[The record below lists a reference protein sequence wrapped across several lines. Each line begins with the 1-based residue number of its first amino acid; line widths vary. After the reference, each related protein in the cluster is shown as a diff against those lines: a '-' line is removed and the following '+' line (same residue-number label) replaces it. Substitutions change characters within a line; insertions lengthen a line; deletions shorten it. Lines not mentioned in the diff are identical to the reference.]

1 MTIPYLD
8 SSDLKF
14 PNVKSALEEPNGL
27 LAAGGALSKDWLL
40 EAYTRGIFPWYEDSQ
55 PILWW
60 SPDPRLILIPENF
73 HVSKSL
79 RKLVKKNFYKV
90 SFNQR
95 FSEVLNGCKKSN
107 RKFEGTWITN
117 EMVEAYTNLHHFGLA
132 HSVEVWSCGSLVGGL
147 YGIALGKVFFGE
159 SMFSEVNNASKIGL
173 YYLVMHLK
181 EWGFELIDCQVRSNH
196 LLSLGAT
203 EIPRSVF
210 INRLKTCIGNREKMG
225 DWAVKESL
233 IKKEIEYDG
242 K

>member
-1 MTIPYLD
+1 
-8 SSDLKF
+8 
-14 PNVKSALEEPNGL
+14 
-27 LAAGGALSKDWLL
+27 
-40 EAYTRGIFPWYEDSQ
+40 
-55 PILWW
+55 
-60 SPDPRLILIPENF
+60 
-73 HVSKSL
+73 
-79 RKLVKKNFYKV
+79 
-90 SFNQR
+90 
-95 FSEVLNGCKKSN
+95 
-107 RKFEGTWITN
+107 
-117 EMVEAYTNLHHFGLA
+117 MVEAYTNLHHFGLA

-203 EIPRSVF
+203 EIPRSIF